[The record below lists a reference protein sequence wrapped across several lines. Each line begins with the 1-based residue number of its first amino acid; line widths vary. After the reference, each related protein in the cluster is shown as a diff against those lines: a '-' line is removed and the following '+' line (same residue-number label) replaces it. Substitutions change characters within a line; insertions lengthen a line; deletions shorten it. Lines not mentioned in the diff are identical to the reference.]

1 MSCHGV
7 CLTPSQARLALGN
20 ATFAAKD
27 LPLCSRTEPSFIDS
41 LRRAFLRGAN
51 TCLQPRWMELTPSQC
66 CPQALSVSFPFE
78 TNRLQGEERRLF
90 YGTSFRAVWAK
101 TAGMRK
107 EEKVGRASSKLSPW
121 SACLISMK
129 SLSAMH
135 VRLISWN
142 IEVLILLKGVA
153 NR

>member
-1 MSCHGV
+1 MESV
-7 CLTPSQARLALGN
+7 L
-20 ATFAAKD
+20 
-27 LPLCSRTEPSFIDS
+27 LPLKLGWLLGMQPLLLRICLFVSRTEPSFIDS
-41 LRRAFLRGAN
+41 LQQAFLRGAN

-90 YGTSFRAVWAK
+90 HGTSFRAVWAK

-121 SACLISMK
+121 SACPISMK

>member
-1 MSCHGV
+1 MESV
-7 CLTPSQARLALGN
+7 L
-20 ATFAAKD
+20 
-27 LPLCSRTEPSFIDS
+27 LPLKLGWLWGMQPLLLRICLFASRTEPSFIDS

-107 EEKVGRASSKLSPW
+107 EEEVGKASSKLSPW
-121 SACLISMK
+121 LACPISVK
-129 SLSAMH
+129 SLSATH

-142 IEVLILLKGVA
+142 IEALILLKGVA

>member
-1 MSCHGV
+1 MF
-7 CLTPSQARLALGN
+7 TAALDGIN
-20 ATFAAKD
+20 
-27 LPLCSRTEPSFIDS
+27 P
-41 LRRAFLRGAN
+41 
-51 TCLQPRWMELTPSQC
+51 QQC

-90 YGTSFRAVWAK
+90 CGTSFRAVWAK

-107 EEKVGRASSKLSPW
+107 EEKVWKTSSKLSPW
-121 SACLISMK
+121 SACPISMK
-129 SLSAMH
+129 SLSATR

-142 IEVLILLKGVA
+142 IEALILLKGVA